1 MEENAMAEIELYKI
15 ILKQLVSE
23 GLVSISESS
32 DAMKMLMEVTLK

>member
-1 MEENAMAEIELYKI
+1 MAEIELYKI

-32 DAMKMLMEVTLK
+32 DVIKTLMEVIVK

>member
-1 MEENAMAEIELYKI
+1 MAEIELYKI